1 MNQILNT
8 KSIKNKKKQFL
19 VLLIISIISTLLII
33 TLYFSY
39 KIKLEKEEIFSKNIS
54 KNYEIYKLYTTSYNT
69 KNILTDSDILGNINI
84 PKININYPFFYG
96 INEDLLKLSPCRFSG
111 SIPPNISNLC
121 IAGHNYNDNRFFS
134 KLNELENNDLIII
147 ETNNKDKFYYYVY
160 DKFEITEDEIS
171 KINKNYTNTLEL
183 TLLTCNNLN
192 NKRII
197 IKAKTESL
205 L

>member
-19 VLLIISIISTLLII
+19 ILLIISIIATFLVI

-39 KIKLEKEEIFSKNIS
+39 TIKLEKEKIFSKTIS
-54 KNYEIYKLYTTSYNT
+54 KNYGIYKLYSTSNNN
-69 KNILTDSDILGNINI
+69 KNIFNDSDILGNINI

-96 INEDLLKLSPCRFSG
+96 INDDLLKVSPCRFSG
-111 SIPPNISNLC
+111 NMPPNKSNLC

-134 KLNELENNDLIII
+134 KLNNLENNDLIII
-147 ETNNKDKFYYYVY
+147 ETNNKNKFYYYVY
-160 DKFEITEDEIS
+160 DKFEITEEEIY
-171 KINKNYTNTLEL
+171 KIDKSYSNVLEL

-205 L
+205 

>member
-8 KSIKNKKKQFL
+8 KLTKSKSKHFKT
-19 VLLIISIISTLLII
+19 LLTISIISIIFFT

-39 KIKLEKEEIFSKNIS
+39 KIKLDKEENFSKNIS
-54 KNYEIYKLYTTSYNT
+54 KNYEIYKLYTTSNNN
-69 KNILTDSDILGNINI
+69 KNIYNDYDILGNITI
-84 PKININYPFFYG
+84 PKININYQVLYG
-96 INEDLLKLSPCRFSG
+96 INDNLLKIFPCRFSG
-111 SIPPNISNLC
+111 NIPPNKSNLC

-147 ETNNKDKFYYYVY
+147 ETNNKNTFYYYVY
-160 DKFEITEDEIS
+160 DKFEIKEKEIS
-171 KINKNYTNTLEL
+171 KINKNNSNALEL

-205 L
+205 

>member
-8 KSIKNKKKQFL
+8 KLIKNKSKHFII
-19 VLLIISIISTLLII
+19 LLTISIISIVFFI

-39 KIKLEKEEIFSKNIS
+39 KIKLEKEENFSKSIS
-54 KNYEIYKLYTTSYNT
+54 KNYEIYRLYTISNNN
-69 KNILTDSDILGNINI
+69 KNIFNNSDILGTINI
-84 PKININYPFFYG
+84 PKLNIEYPFFYG
-96 INEDLLKLSPCRFSG
+96 INDNLLRLSPCRFSG
-111 SIPPNISNLC
+111 EMPPNKSNLC

-134 KLNELENNDLIII
+134 KLNKLENNDLIII
-147 ETNNKDKFYYYVY
+147 ETNDKNKFYYHVY
-160 DKFEITEDEIS
+160 DKFEITENEIS
-171 KINKNYTNTLEL
+171 KINKNYSDTLEL

-205 L
+205 